1 MSSLRIDLSFNTVT
15 PLYETKKMKKMSHEI
30 LAIKV
35 G

>member
-1 MSSLRIDLSFNTVT
+1 MSTLRIDLSFNTVT
-15 PLYETKKMKKMSHEI
+15 PLYETKKMKMSHEI